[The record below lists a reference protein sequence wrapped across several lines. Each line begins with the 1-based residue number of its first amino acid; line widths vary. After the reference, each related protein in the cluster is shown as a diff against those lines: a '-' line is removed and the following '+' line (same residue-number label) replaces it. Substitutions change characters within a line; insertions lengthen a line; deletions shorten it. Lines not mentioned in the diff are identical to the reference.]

1 MKLLYEEKKNAAKI
15 ALASLWTSAII
26 FFIGLIMIIGNFGSE
41 WDQKATIICTMGG
54 ILMIG
59 TYLTMKYALY
69 QVKTFQEIF

>member
-15 ALASLWTSAII
+15 ALASLWISAIVL
-26 FFIGLIMIIGNFGSE
+26 FIGLILIVGNFGEE
-41 WDQKATIICTMGG
+41 WDQIATVICIAGG
-54 ILMIG
+54 ILTIG